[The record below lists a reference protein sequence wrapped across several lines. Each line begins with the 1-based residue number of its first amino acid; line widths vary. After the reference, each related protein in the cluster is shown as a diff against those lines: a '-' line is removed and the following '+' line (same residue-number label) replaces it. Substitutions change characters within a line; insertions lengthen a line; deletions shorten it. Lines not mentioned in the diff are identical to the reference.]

1 MIDEKQN
8 KIVQLNKE
16 LDEQSVKLER
26 VMKQNAKFA
35 REARQAQKAK
45 TELPEEVRRDV
56 KLHLNDCVVG
66 LSVNNADVIL
76 VITNVFV
83 ASRDCRKTWM
93 SANCG
98 S

>member
-45 TELPEEVRRDV
+45 TELPEEVRDV
-56 KLHLNDCVVG
+56 KLHLNGCIHLVG
-66 LSVNNADVIL
+66 TSAKKS
-76 VITNVFV
+76 NVRE
-83 ASRDCRKTWM
+83 SQLCCCDYRKTWT

>member
-45 TELPEEVRRDV
+45 AELPEEVGDV
-56 KLHLNDCVVG
+56 KLRSSQWLYHGNE
-66 LSVNNADVIL
+66 
-76 VITNVFV
+76 
-83 ASRDCRKTWM
+83 RK
-93 SANCG
+93 
-98 S
+98 

>member
-45 TELPEEVRRDV
+45 TELPEEVGDV
-56 KLHLNDCVVG
+56 KLHLNDCMVG
-66 LSVNNADVIL
+66 MSSNNADVVL
-76 VITNVFV
+76 GITNFVV
-83 ASRDCRKTWM
+83 ASRDCRKTWT